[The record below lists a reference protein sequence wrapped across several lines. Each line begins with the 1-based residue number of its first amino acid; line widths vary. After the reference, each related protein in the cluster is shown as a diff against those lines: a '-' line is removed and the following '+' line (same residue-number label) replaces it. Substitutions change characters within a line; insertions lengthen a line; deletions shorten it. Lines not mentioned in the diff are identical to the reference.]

1 MWTKTKQCMSS
12 DQLLH
17 ELVLQAETDFNHDR
31 RSEPRYPFF
40 RHVWV
45 RVDGHSFSAFT
56 REISTSAIGL
66 LHNMKLPL
74 QEVEI
79 SVAEKQQA
87 LRARIERCEAC
98 GEGWYLSGGTFVGID
113 A

>member
-1 MWTKTKQCMSS
+1 MWTKTEQSMSS

-17 ELVLQAETDFNHDR
+17 ELVLKAETDFHHDR
-31 RSEPRYPFF
+31 RSEPRFPFF
-40 RHVWV
+40 RPVSV

-66 LHNMKLPL
+66 LHNMELPL

-79 SVAEKQQA
+79 SLAGQQQT
-87 LRARIERCEAC
+87 LRARLERCEAC
-98 GEGWYLSGGTFVGID
+98 GEGWYLSGGTFIGAD
-113 A
+113 G

>member
-1 MWTKTKQCMSS
+1 MKAKTKQSMNSG
-12 DQLLH
+12 QLH
-17 ELVLQAETDFNHDR
+17 ELVLRAETDFNRDQ

-40 RHVWV
+40 HPVSV

-56 REISTSAIGL
+56 REISVSSIGL
-66 LHNMKLPL
+66 LHNMELPL
-74 QEVEI
+74 REVEI
-79 SVAEKQQA
+79 VVAGKQQV
-87 LRARIERCEAC
+87 LGVCLERCESC

>member
-1 MWTKTKQCMSS
+1 MWTKTKQSMSTG
-12 DQLLH
+12 QLH
-17 ELVLQAETDFNHDR
+17 ELVLQAETDFHHDR

-40 RHVWV
+40 RPVWV
-45 RVDGHSFSAFT
+45 RVDGKSFSAFT
-56 REISTSAIGL
+56 REISVSSIGL
-66 LHNMKLPL
+66 LHNMELPL

-79 SVAEKQQA
+79 SVAGTQQT
-87 LRARIERCEAC
+87 LRARLERCESC

>member
-1 MWTKTKQCMSS
+1 MKTKTKQSMSTA
-12 DQLLH
+12 QLH

-40 RHVWV
+40 RPVLV

-66 LHNMKLPL
+66 LHYMELPI

-79 SVAEKQQA
+79 ILAGKQQT
-87 LRARIERCEAC
+87 LRARIERCQPC
-98 GEGWYLSGGTFVGID
+98 GEGWYLSGGTIVGID

>member
-1 MWTKTKQCMSS
+1 MWMKTNQSMNTA
-12 DQLLH
+12 QLH

-40 RHVWV
+40 RPVSV
-45 RVDGHSFSAFT
+45 RFDGHSFSAFT
-56 REISTSAIGL
+56 REISTSGIGL
-66 LHNMKLPL
+66 LHYMELPL

-79 SVAEKQQA
+79 ILAGKQQT

-98 GEGWYLSGGTFVGID
+98 GEGWYISGGTFVDID

>member
-1 MWTKTKQCMSS
+1 MKTKTKQSMSS
-12 DQLLH
+12 EQLH
-17 ELVLQAETDFNHDR
+17 QLVLQAETDFHRDR

-40 RHVWV
+40 RPVWV
-45 RVDGHSFSAFT
+45 RVDGQSFSAFT
-56 REISTSAIGL
+56 REISVSSIGL
-66 LHNMKLPL
+66 LHNMELPL

-79 SVAEKQQA
+79 SVAGKQQV
-87 LRARIERCEAC
+87 LRACIERCEAC